1 MNHSGYIRIGRD
13 RAQKVLSTRRFSTD
27 AIRFSRAKLT
37 HRAAILSRLLTSCSH
52 SRGRQPAS
60 SLESTEADRV
70 NAPRKSAVCSTFCP
84 YGSSP
89 FWAYFSPKIEIYRKK
104 TSRYRQ
110 KRAFVHI
117 PYTTIKGANSEC
129 DRRSLKRVN
138 LEEGDRD
145 PRVPRRI
152 KRADNECDRNPRGFQ
167 PHPPPGA

>member
-1 MNHSGYIRIGRD
+1 MNHLGYIRIGRN

-117 PYTTIKGANSEC
+117 PYTTIKRVNSEC
-129 DRRSLKRVN
+129 DKDPRVPRRIKRVN
-138 LEEGDRD
+138 SECDRD

-152 KRADNECDRNPRGFQ
+152 KRVNSECDRDPSNE
-167 PHPPPGA
+167 